1 MSLLRAKEYLKKY
14 NLDDKILTFDESSA
28 TVKLASIALGIE
40 EGRIAKTLSFVV
52 NDKYILIVSAG
63 DVKIDNAKYKKEFG
77 VKAKMI
83 EYEMVEEKIGHKI
96 GGVCPFG
103 VNDGVLIYLDKSLKK
118 YDYVYPACGESNNAI
133 KLFVSDLEKIIN
145 YEKWIDVTKEL

>member
-28 TVKLASIALGIE
+28 TVKLASIALGID

-77 VKAKMI
+77 IKAKMI
-83 EYEMVEEKIGHKI
+83 EYDMVEEKIGHKI

-103 VNDGVLIYLDKSLKK
+103 VNDGVLIYLDESLKK

-133 KLFVSDLEKIIN
+133 KLFVNDLEKIIN

>member
-77 VKAKMI
+77 IKAKMI

>member
-52 NDKYILIVSAG
+52 NDKHILIVSAG

-77 VKAKMI
+77 IKAKMI
-83 EYEMVEEKIGHKI
+83 EYDMVEEKIGHKI

-103 VNDGVLIYLDKSLKK
+103 VNDGVLIYLDESLKK

-133 KLFVSDLEKIIN
+133 KLFVNDLEKIIN

>member
-63 DVKIDNAKYKKEFG
+63 DVKIDNAKYKREFG
-77 VKAKMI
+77 IKAKMI
-83 EYEMVEEKIGHKI
+83 EHEMVEEKIGHKI

-103 VNDGVLIYLDKSLKK
+103 VNDGVLIYLDESLKK

>member
-77 VKAKMI
+77 IKAKMI
-83 EYEMVEEKIGHKI
+83 EYDMVEEKIGHKI

-103 VNDGVLIYLDKSLKK
+103 VNDGVLIYLDESLKK